1 MLTGNSQGI
10 CTKQKT
16 IKLLGK
22 FTILLYDHRN
32 APLEIIQCAKL
43 GACAIGWPPFPT
55 ARTSGDYDK
64 AWREKWEQVG
74 TLHLGSQKGSDK
86 SCLKKQRYNSGQF
99 YIVLSLDFCPHK
111 FCHY

>member
-43 GACAIGWPPFPT
+43 GACAIG
-55 ARTSGDYDK
+55 
-64 AWREKWEQVG
+64 
-74 TLHLGSQKGSDK
+74 
-86 SCLKKQRYNSGQF
+86 
-99 YIVLSLDFCPHK
+99 
-111 FCHY
+111 